1 MRFHVVGIQY
11 FPVFHLTHIYIT
23 RVAFWLI
30 HNFFSFTSKC
40 TLLKVIFL
48 QICQTFQKSS
58 HHFFL
63 PILMFLVKI
72 KLNAYLKNKGH
83 VILQG
88 KEKLLWVLVSFFPQN
103 TPAFIYMSGLPLLF
117 FKVDKPK
124 KILACC
130 FCSLFFCS
138 LLPSFM
144 LAFILLFTVL
154 PSLPGFKKQL
164 S

>member
-117 FKVDKPK
+117 FKAFKVDKPK

-130 FCSLFFCS
+130 FCSLFF
-138 LLPSFM
+138 LLSPSIFHACLY
-144 LAFILLFTVL
+144 LAFHSPPFAARI
-154 PSLPGFKKQL
+154 
-164 S
+164 